1 MTLKV
6 HGNVQSSN
14 TRRVLLVLKEKNIPY
29 ELVAVDWIVA
39 EHKRPEWLEFQP
51 FAQMPYIEDDDG
63 FILYESR
70 AIARYLVAKYPAK
83 GPALIPAAGTKQQ
96 ALFEQAASIE
106 AFNFDPLVTALLT
119 ERLVKPF
126 AGQTT
131 DETAVAAIIA
141 QLEGKFAGYERVLS
155 KDKYLAGDEVTLADL
170 FHIPYLSVFGLA
182 KLNFFTAEEEV
193 KKWPN
198 LARWANELL
207 ARDSA
212 KSV

>member
-1 MTLKV
+1 MAIKI
-6 HGNVQSSN
+6 HGNPQSSN

-29 ELVAVDWIVA
+29 ELIASDWITG
-39 EHKRPEWLEFQP
+39 EHKQPAWLALQP
-51 FAQMPYIEDDDG
+51 FAQMPYMEDDG
-63 FILYESR
+63 FVLYESR
-70 AIARYLVAKYPAK
+70 AIARYLVAKYPAE
-83 GPALIPAAGTKQQ
+83 GPALMPAPGTKEH

-106 AFNFDPLVTALLT
+106 AFNFDPLVTAVLT

-131 DETAVAAIIA
+131 DETAVAALVV

-155 KDKYLAGDEVTLADL
+155 KNKYLAGDVHL
-170 FHIPYLSVFGLA
+170 FHIPYLSVFGHARLT
-182 KLNFFTAEEEV
+182 FFTAEEEV

-207 ARDSA
+207 ARESA